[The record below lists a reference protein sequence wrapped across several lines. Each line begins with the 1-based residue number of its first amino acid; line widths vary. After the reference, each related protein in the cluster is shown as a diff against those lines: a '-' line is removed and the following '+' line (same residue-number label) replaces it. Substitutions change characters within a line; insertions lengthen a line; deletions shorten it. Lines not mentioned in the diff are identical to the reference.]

1 MIDAVVMADVK
12 QQCLRRDGGFDLGKV
27 LSECAHSLARAD
39 IGKGRQQSPK
49 TRRSAA
55 SFPSA
60 VLFHSPSS
68 FTLAESLLSLIQPT
82 TTHTTQQHAR
92 RTRSAGKHTISA
104 LQRRHA
110 AGEGVHVLKLW
121 FPFACECHSEHRR
134 AAPS

>member
-27 LSECAHSLARAD
+27 LSECARSLARGD

-49 TRRSAA
+49 KTQRSAA

-60 VLFHSPSS
+60 ALFHSPSS

-82 TTHTTQQHAR
+82 TTHATQQHAR
-92 RTRSAGKHTISA
+92 RTHA
-104 LQRRHA
+104 QRA
-110 AGEGVHVLKLW
+110 N
-121 FPFACECHSEHRR
+121 
-134 AAPS
+134 APIQRYKGATLREREYTF